1 MITFILT
8 LIIIGQAL
16 LFIELAIIPGLGVAG
31 VLGLGAIA
39 GSCYLSFANISTTA
53 GIMIIL
59 INIILA
65 TIVVMLTLRKKTW
78 KRFSLDTNIDAKIDT
93 PIKEKGVSVG
103 AGIKRPCGMRKDR
116 NAADGMDGIDDIL
129 RGVFSVC
136 LFAVQLCRFAF
147 SDGNDMEYSG

>member
-1 MITFILT
+1 MISFIIT

-16 LFIELAIIPGLGVAG
+16 LFMELAIIPGLGVAG

-103 AGIKRPCGMRKDR
+103 DTGTAITRLAPSGTAIINGNTLEVTTRGIL
-116 NAADGMDGIDDIL
+116 IDPQKNIE
-129 RGVFSVC
+129 VTEISNNKVY
-136 LFAVQLCRFAF
+136 VK
-147 SDGNDMEYSG
+147 EK